1 MHDILARQYFN
12 LLRKYTMRTLISLTF
27 SLSMLASFF
36 TKLADRVFTNPTEK
50 MEIVSNSTTLANL
63 AMMLNDTI
71 SISDASII
79 EGNDTTMIDTLRFV
93 VERTNI
99 NSDFTVGFTSI
110 DSTASGGFYIGRNG
124 DTDFIPIGGALL
136 FQNGGAITDTI
147 KVPILED
154 LKTELDEYFKVRLT
168 TVTNTADN
176 IFIKDGIGVGTIIN
190 NDTSYLYAQDVT
202 IIEGDTNIDSLC
214 FVVNMEGELD
224 TNFTFNFMT
233 LDNTATV
240 ASGDYL
246 STSGIGTGS
255 GTGVGYTFLGLDTI
269 KVGIQGDVKVE
280 LDEHLKLLFANIDA
294 FGRSLLFQNNDSL
307 NIGTIMND
315 DTSYIAINDPMLI
328 EGNTGVDSIEFVVS
342 SSSPLDSLGIV
353 FMTMDSSTTTGV
365 DYVQKVDT
373 LYMNC
378 SITDT
383 IRVAVNGDNIVELE
397 EYFKLVL
404 TEILPGN
411 RTVYFTDSIGVGTI
425 INDDMG
431 QLTID
436 DITLDEGDTGLT
448 TYTFTLI
455 LDNDIDTALTV
466 DFATC
471 DSTATLANT
480 DYIANSGTLNFV
492 GTANESHTI
501 SVDVIA
507 DGLTEIDE
515 LFTIKLSNIL
525 VGGRNIIFSD
535 SIGNGYILND
545 DFDPSIADPC
555 SCLENETV
563 NGAKDGQFSETVT
576 VTSQTGETWYITAV
590 SGLYTSPVGTFPPA
604 SGGTPYPLISFS
616 TGIAGQKLT
625 EIDLGNGLS
634 QYVLNGIHVDDI
646 GYYIT
651 VTNGTDALSIG
662 NLCHYEKA
670 CGADQKF
677 VIPFSPG
684 VNGFVRI
691 DDCAADNRF
700 VNDWIHSYRDTAAR
714 YNEMTICPNI
724 TGQVLSASFQ
734 TFDLAAGDTL
744 AVYDGIDTTATF
756 IAKGSGNS
764 ISKLNGGWVNSNCD
778 PNINAT
784 GCLTFVFTT
793 NGDNFKGAGW
803 EAIIGC
809 SLQGVTLLNK
819 PDDVFASASCDSLKT
834 RVNFRTPTISRS
846 SSDCLLS
853 NDDVIVTYCDFRDTL
868 PANQLSY
875 PVFPIGVYEVNYRLL
890 ADTTIT
896 ISNKVHVSAPVLAC
910 NDTVITAIG
919 QGCATMIRPDDI
931 LENSCDE
938 VSGSV
943 SQTYS
948 IRVKTDNGYIVG
960 TGPNYPVLDA
970 GEGGNVTCNTF
981 YEVSIFRTL
990 QVSENGCMISTIDSC
1005 SGVVKLIDG
1014 IKPVFVDVSD
1024 VSIFGCH
1031 DMSLTQS
1038 MLPTPTVIDNCE
1050 IDRLVATIPPNPGG
1064 DCEADK
1070 VIQVTWT
1077 AYDRCGNSSEAIQNI
1092 TIQRPEMLAVPKD
1105 TTLDCGVNTDPE
1117 LTGWPMIDSNGDGIG
1132 NQIITTEAAFCNFEL
1147 TFEDKIIPGTC
1158 GGNSNIL
1165 RIFTLFDDCD
1175 NVGDPIF
1182 VDTQFI
1188 LLRDTIAPL
1197 VNCPLPN
1204 AIGSSTNPYV
1214 FQTAYNECTGLPG
1227 TIPLPKGTDNC
1238 DIQLATIVQGIFR
1251 VSDDTKV
1258 GTQLAFL
1265 NPLEVGAYRVA
1276 YVLRDDC
1283 GNNSDVCNVY
1293 FNIADQTIPTAICSD
1308 ELIISLAYGGLTITA
1323 EDISDG
1329 SFDACGIDTILIR
1342 RTLCGSTEYPAKIND
1357 FVAATFGA
1365 DLGANGWSSTIEIG
1379 CCDMNSSIKVQL
1391 LVIDKSGNHNKCW
1404 LTITPENQPQSVCR
1418 DLPDANGFCDDFEV
1432 NYLGESTDANENR
1445 AFDEAEWQPIE
1456 EPLATII
1463 NNQFGNPACDIT
1475 NAVCIN
1481 ASIEQQYQLLKEA
1494 CGVQVMKRRFRT
1506 RSVDSSLYPWYYQNI
1521 TVDYRPGWSITFP
1534 ADTVLQCGTT
1544 DVGNIPEMVLAI
1556 NRGTCDQ
1563 IGWEV
1568 KDQIFETEDGSCFK
1582 ILREWLVINGCQH
1595 SDIQNPFELPRD
1607 QIGGEVTANS
1617 RRTFSSDG
1625 NVFGTTLADKG
1636 YFTYT
1641 QVIIVMDSEAPII
1654 TIADVDTCIV
1664 GVPDAEPFGEADVTP
1679 GAAPYECD
1687 TLRLFSATGMD
1698 CTVSTDLD
1706 FNYEIFEGSVRLTS
1720 GVGSEF
1726 YYVVQPNRTYRVRFT
1741 ASDNCG
1747 NIGAN
1752 ERSYTFRDCR
1762 RPSALCENAQLNLNT
1777 AGTVNLTASDIN
1789 AYSYD
1794 NCTST
1799 SDLDLRI
1806 WHAALGTSAPTNL
1819 AEVLAL
1825 PTSVSLD
1832 CAYLGETSA
1841 NLYVIDEAQ
1850 LYSLCIATINLT
1862 DNAKFC
1868 GDLRPTIAGRIQTIT
1883 GDMVE
1888 EVEVFM
1894 KGTGE
1899 MPVMITTDG
1908 SGSFEY
1914 FVEQGAD
1921 YTIRPKKDIN
1931 PLNGVSTFDLVLIQK
1946 HILGLQTFESPYSYI
1961 AADVNQS
1968 GAVTAFDMVIT
1979 RQLILNIIS
1988 SFPNNESWKFVNM
2001 AYPMNAPNPLVDGY
2015 EQEYT
2020 VTAIDENVSLD
2031 FMAVKVGDVNGNAK
2045 PNTLLVSE
2053 DRSFNGTL
2061 NFQVQDQAVQKGQ
2074 SYLVDFKLANPT
2086 KIDGYQFT
2094 LAYDGLSFE
2103 SWADGLVQESHF
2115 GYTLA
2120 KRGLLTT
2127 SWNRKGNTKID
2138 KEASFFTLRFTAQK
2152 DGLLSE
2158 MLTVNSSIT
2167 EAEGYTTEAE
2177 LLDVDLIFDEPEFS
2191 EKTFDLY
2198 QNRPN
2203 PFGESTEVSFYL
2215 SEASATTFTIMDMA
2229 GKVIKTMKGDYSKGT
2244 HTITLER
2251 SDLPANGLLYYQL
2264 ESSAGKM
2271 TKTMLILD

>member
-1 MHDILARQYFN
+1 M
-12 LLRKYTMRTLISLTF
+12 LT
-27 SLSMLASFF
+27 SFF
-36 TKLADRVFTNPTEK
+36 TELADWVFINPTEK
-50 MEIVSNSTTLANL
+50 IEEVSNNITLVNL
-63 AMMLNDTI
+63 AMMIHDTV
-71 SISDASII
+71 SIQDATII

-99 NSDFTVGFTSI
+99 NSDFLLRFTSI
-110 DSTASGGFYIGRNG
+110 DSTARGGFYIGRNG
-124 DTDFIPIGGALL
+124 DTDFIPIGDTLRFL
-136 FQNGGAITDTI
+136 NGGNLTDTI

-154 LKTELDEYFKVRLT
+154 RKTELDEYLKVKLLS
-168 TVTNTADN
+168 TNSATDT
-176 IFIKDGIGVGTIIN
+176 IFIKDDIGVGTIIN
-190 NDTSYLYAQDVT
+190 NDTSYLYSQDVT
-202 IIEGDTNIDSLC
+202 IIEADTNVDSLC
-214 FVVNMEGELD
+214 FVINMEGELD
-224 TNFTFNFMT
+224 TDFTFDFITM
-233 LDNTATV
+233 DSTATV
-240 ASGDYL
+240 AGIDYFSSSGL
-246 STSGIGTGS
+246 GTGS

-269 KVGIQGDVKVE
+269 KIGIQGDPKVE
-280 LDEHLKLLFANIDA
+280 LDESLKLLFANIDA
-294 FGRSLLFQNNDSL
+294 FGRMLLFQNNDSL
-307 NIGTIMND
+307 HIGTITND
-315 DTSYIAINDPMLI
+315 DTAYIAINDPMLI
-328 EGNTGVDSIEFVVS
+328 EGDTGVDSIEFVVS
-342 SSSPLDSLGIV
+342 SSNPLDSLGIV
-353 FMTMDSSTTTGV
+353 FMTMDSTAISGI
-365 DYVQKVDT
+365 DYVQKADT

-378 SITDT
+378 ATTDT
-383 IRVAVNGDNIVELE
+383 IRVAVNGENIVELD
-397 EYFKLVL
+397 EYFKLIL

-411 RTVYFTDSIGVGTI
+411 RTVYFTDSIGVGKIT
-425 INDDMG
+425 NDDIG

-436 DITLDEGDTGLT
+436 DITLDEGDIGIT
-448 TYTFTLI
+448 TYTFTVI

-471 DSTATLANT
+471 DSTATLADT

-492 GTANESHTI
+492 GTANESYTI

-507 DGLTEIDE
+507 DGITEIDE
-515 LFTIKLSNIL
+515 LFTIKLSNIQA
-525 VGGRNIIFSD
+525 GGRNVIFSD

-545 DFDPSIADPC
+545 DFDPTIADPC
-555 SCLENETV
+555 SCLDNETA

-576 VTSQTGETWYITAV
+576 VTSQAGETWYISSV
-590 SGLYTSPVGTFPPA
+590 SGLFTSPTGIFPPA

-616 TGIAGQKLT
+616 TGATGQPLT

-634 QYVLNGIHVDDI
+634 QYILNGIHVDDI
-646 GYYIT
+646 GYSIM
-651 VTNGTDALSIG
+651 VTNGTDVLSIG
-662 NLCHYEKA
+662 NLCHYESA
-670 CGADQKF
+670 CGADQKV
-677 VIPFSPG
+677 VIPFFPEVS
-684 VNGFVRI
+684 GFARI

-700 VNDWIHSYRDTAAR
+700 VSDGIHSYRDTSAR

-724 TGQVLSASFQ
+724 TGQILSASFQ
-734 TFDLAAGDTL
+734 TFDLAVGDTL
-744 AVYDGIDTTATF
+744 AVYDGMDTTATF

-764 ISKLNGGWVNSNCD
+764 IAQFNGGWVNSNCD
-778 PNINAT
+778 PNINPT

-793 NGDNFKGAGW
+793 NGNNFKGAGW

-809 SLQGVTLLNK
+809 ELQGVTFLNR

-834 RVNFRTPTISRS
+834 KVNFRTPTISRS

-853 NDDVIVTYCDFRDTL
+853 NDDIIVTYCDFRDTL
-868 PANQLSY
+868 PAGQLSF
-875 PVFPIGVYEVNYRLL
+875 PVFPIGVYEVEFKLL

-896 ISNKVHVSAPVLAC
+896 TSNRVHVSAPVLAC
-910 NDTVITAIG
+910 NDTLITTIG
-919 QGCATMIRPDDI
+919 QGCSTMLRPDDI

-948 IRVKTDNGYIVG
+948 IRVKTDKGYVVG

-990 QVSENGCMISTIDSC
+990 QINENGCMISTIDSC
-1005 SGVVKLIDG
+1005 SSVVKLIDG
-1014 IKPVFVDVSD
+1014 VKPVFVDVAD

-1077 AYDRCGNSSEAIQNI
+1077 AYDRCGNSSVATQNI
-1092 TIQRPEMLAVPKD
+1092 TIQRPEIIAAPKD

-1117 LTGWPMIDSNGDGIG
+1117 LTGWPMIDSDGDGIG
-1132 NQIITTEAAFCNFEL
+1132 NQVITTDAAFCNFEL

-1158 GGNSNIL
+1158 GDNSNIL

-1175 NVGDPIF
+1175 NVGDPIS

-1197 VNCPLPN
+1197 VNCPSGSTL
-1204 AIGSSTNPYV
+1204 GSSTNPYV
-1214 FQTAYNECTGLPG
+1214 FRTVYNECTGLPG
-1227 TIPLPKGTDNC
+1227 TIALPTGTDNC
-1238 DIQLATIVQGIFR
+1238 DNQLAASVQGVFR

-1258 GTQLAFL
+1258 GNQLAFL
-1265 NPLEVGAYRVA
+1265 SPLEIGAYRVA

-1283 GNNSDVCNVY
+1283 GNTSDVCNVF
-1293 FNIADQTIPTAICSD
+1293 FNIADETIPTAICSD
-1308 ELIISLAYGGLTITA
+1308 ELIVSLAFGDLTIAA

-1342 RTLCGSTEYPAKIND
+1342 RTLCGSDTEYPAKINA
-1357 FVAATFGA
+1357 FVSTVFGTE
-1365 DLGANGWSSTIEIG
+1365 LGANGWSSAIEIG
-1379 CCDMNSSIKVQL
+1379 CCDMNTTVKVQL
-1391 LVIDKSGNHNKCW
+1391 LVIDKSGNHNRCW

-1432 NYLGESTDANENR
+1432 NYLGESTDANGNR
-1445 AFDEAEWQPIE
+1445 TFDEAEWQPIE
-1456 EPLATII
+1456 EPLATVI
-1463 NNQFGNPACDIT
+1463 NNQFGNPACDVGNT
-1475 NAVCIN
+1475 VCIN
-1481 ASIEQQYQLLKEA
+1481 AGIEQEYQLLKES
-1494 CGVQVMKRRFRT
+1494 CGVQVMQRRFRT
-1506 RSVDSSLYPWYYQNI
+1506 RSTDGSPFPWYHQNI

-1544 DVGNIPEMVLAI
+1544 DVGNIPEMVLSI

-1595 SDIQNPFELPRD
+1595 SNVQNPFELPRD
-1607 QIGGEVTANS
+1607 QIGGTVTADS
-1617 RRTFSSDG
+1617 KRTFTSDG
-1625 NVFGTTLADKG
+1625 NVFGTTLENLG

-1641 QVIIVMDSEAPII
+1641 QVIIVMDDAAPVI
-1654 TIADVDTCIV
+1654 TIPDVETCIV

-1698 CTVSTDLD
+1698 CTASNDLD
-1706 FNYEIFEGSVRLTS
+1706 FNYEIFEGDIRLAS
-1720 GVGSEF
+1720 GEGGEF

-1747 NIGAN
+1747 NVGAN
-1752 ERSYTFRDCR
+1752 ERAFTFRDCQ
-1762 RPSALCENAQLNLNT
+1762 RPTAICESIQLNLNT
-1777 AGTVNLTASDIN
+1777 SGTATVTTNDIN
-1789 AYSYD
+1789 SYSYD
-1794 NCTST
+1794 NCTNT
-1799 SDLDLRI
+1799 SDLDFRI
-1806 WHAALGTSAPTNL
+1806 WHPALGTAAPTNL
-1819 AEVLAL
+1819 AEVLTL
-1825 PTSVSLD
+1825 PTSITFD
-1832 CAYLGETSA
+1832 CSIFGPSIPDA

-1850 LYSLCIATINLT
+1850 LYSLCSTAIIIT
-1862 DNAKFC
+1862 DNANFC
-1868 GDLRPTIAGRIQTIT
+1868 GFSRPTIAGRIQTTT

-1888 EVEVFM
+1888 EVEIFM

-1899 MPVMITTDG
+1899 MPAMITTDD

-1914 FVEQGAD
+1914 RVEKGAD
-1921 YTIRPKKDIN
+1921 YTIRPKKDKQ

-1946 HILGLQTFESPYSYI
+1946 HILGLQTFDSPYSYI

-1979 RQLILNIIS
+1979 RQLILNIIT

-2001 AYPMNAPNPLVDGY
+2001 AYPMNAPNPLLEGY
-2015 EQEYT
+2015 EQEHSI
-2020 VTAIDENVSLD
+2020 TAIEENVLLD

-2061 NFQVQDQAVQKGQ
+2061 DFHVQDQAVQAGQ
-2074 SYLVDFKLANPT
+2074 AYLVDFKLPNSS

-2103 SWADGLVQESHF
+2103 NWEGGLVQENHF

-2127 SWNRKGNTKID
+2127 SWNKQGNAKLPED
-2138 KEASFFTLRFTAQK
+2138 SPFFRLRFTAQK
-2152 DGLLSE
+2152 DGWLSD
-2158 MLTVNSSIT
+2158 MLTINSSIT
-2167 EAEGYTTEAE
+2167 EAEGYTTDAE
-2177 LLDVDLIFDEPEFS
+2177 LLAVGLAFDESEFS
-2191 EKTFDLY
+2191 DKTFDLY

-2203 PFGESTEVSFYL
+2203 PFGESTEISFYL

-2229 GKVIKTMKGDYSKGT
+2229 GKVLKTMKGDYEKGT
-2244 HTITLER
+2244 NTITLER
-2251 SDLPANGLLYYQL
+2251 RDLPASGLLYYQL

>member
-1 MHDILARQYFN
+1 
-12 LLRKYTMRTLISLTF
+12 MRTLISLTF
-27 SLSMLASFF
+27 SLSMLTSFF
-36 TKLADRVFTNPTEK
+36 TGLADWVFLDSTEDI
-50 MEIVSNSTTLANL
+50 EVLSNSMAQTNL
-63 AMMLNDTI
+63 AMMVDDTV
-71 SISDASII
+71 SIQDATII
-79 EGNDTTMIDTLRFV
+79 EGNDTMMIDTLLFV
-93 VERTNI
+93 VERTDI
-99 NSDFTVGFTSI
+99 NSDFFLWFTSV
-110 DSTASGGFYIGRNG
+110 DSTANGGFYTGRNG
-124 DTDFIPIGGALL
+124 DTDFIPIGGNLR
-136 FQNGGAITDTI
+136 FQSGGSPTDTI
-147 KVPILED
+147 KVPILAD
-154 LKTELDEYFKVRLT
+154 MKTELDEYLKVRLVSANSAT
-168 TVTNTADN
+168 DN
-176 IFIKDGIGVGTIIN
+176 IFIKDDIGVGTIIN
-190 NDTSYLYAQDVT
+190 NDTSYFYAQDVT
-202 IIEGDTNIDSLC
+202 ITEGDTNVDSLC

-224 TNFTFNFMT
+224 TNFTFDFMT
-233 LDNTATV
+233 MDSTATV
-240 ASGDYL
+240 AGGDYF
-246 STSGIGTGS
+246 SASGIGTGS

-269 KVGIQGDVKVE
+269 KIGIQGDLKVE
-280 LDEHLKLLFANIDA
+280 LDESLKLLFANIDA
-294 FGRSLLFQNNDSL
+294 FGRTLLFQNNDSL
-307 NIGTIMND
+307 HVGTILNND
-315 DTSYIAINDPMLI
+315 TAYVAINDPMLI
-328 EGNTGVDSIEFVVS
+328 EGNTGVDSIEFIVS
-342 SSSPLDSLGIV
+342 LSNPLDSLGIV
-353 FMTMDSSTTTGV
+353 FMTMDSTTTTGT
-365 DYVQKVDT
+365 DYVQKADT

-378 SITDT
+378 EVSDT
-383 IRVAVNGDNIVELE
+383 IRVAVNGENIVELD

-425 INDDMG
+425 INDDSG
-431 QLTID
+431 HLTID
-436 DITLDEGDTGLT
+436 DITLVEGNTGLT
-448 TYTFTLI
+448 TYTFTVT

-466 DFATC
+466 DFSTC
-471 DSTATLANT
+471 DSTATLADT

-492 GTANESHTI
+492 GTANESPTI

-507 DGLTEIDE
+507 DGITEIDE
-515 LFTIKLSNIL
+515 LFIVKLSNL
-525 VGGRNIIFSD
+525 QVGGRNIIFSD

-545 DFDPSIADPC
+545 DFDPTIADPC
-555 SCLENETV
+555 SCLANETT
-563 NGAKDGQFSETVT
+563 NGSKDGQFSETVT
-576 VTSQTGETWYITAV
+576 VTSQTGETWYISSV
-590 SGLYTSPVGTFPPA
+590 SGLFTSPTGTFPPA
-604 SGGTPYPLISFS
+604 SGGTPYPLITFS
-616 TGIAGQKLT
+616 TGSTGQHLT

-634 QYVLNGIHVDDI
+634 QYALNGIHVDDI

-651 VTNGTDALSIG
+651 VTNGTDELSIG

-670 CGADQKF
+670 CGADQKM
-677 VIPFSPG
+677 VIPSYSG
-684 VNGFVRI
+684 VSGFATI
-691 DDCAADNRF
+691 DDCTADNRF
-700 VNDWIHSYRDTAAR
+700 VNDGVHSYGDASAR

-724 TGQVLSASFQ
+724 AGQILNASFQ

-744 AVYDGIDTTATF
+744 AVYDGLDTTATF

-764 ISKLNGGWVNSNCD
+764 ISNFNGGGVNSNCD
-778 PNINAT
+778 PNINPT

-803 EAIIGC
+803 EALINC

-834 RVNFRTPTISRS
+834 RVNFRTPTVSRS

-853 NDDVIVTYCDFRDTL
+853 NDDIIVTYCDFRDTL
-868 PANQLSY
+868 PASQLSY
-875 PVFPIGVYEVNYRLL
+875 PVFPIGVYEVEYKLL

-896 ISNKVHVSAPVLAC
+896 TSNRVHVSAPVLAC
-910 NDTVITAIG
+910 NDTIITTIG
-919 QGCATMIRPDDI
+919 QGCSTMIRPDDI
-931 LENSCDE
+931 LENSCDD
-938 VSGSV
+938 VSGFV

-948 IRVKTDNGYIVG
+948 IRVKTDKGYVIG
-960 TGPNYPVLDA
+960 TGPNYPILDA

-990 QVSENGCMISTIDSC
+990 QVSENGCMVSTIDSC

-1031 DMSLTQS
+1031 DMSLTQG

-1050 IDRLVATIPPNPGG
+1050 IDRLVASIPPNPGG
-1064 DCEADK
+1064 NCEADK

-1092 TIQRPEMLAVPKD
+1092 TIQRPEMITAPKD

-1117 LTGWPMIDSNGDGIG
+1117 LTGWPMIDSDGDGIG
-1132 NQIITTEAAFCNFEL
+1132 NHVITTEAAFCNFEL

-1158 GGNSNIL
+1158 GANSNIL

-1175 NVGDPIF
+1175 NVGDPIS

-1197 VNCPLPN
+1197 VNCPSGNTL
-1204 AIGSSTNPYV
+1204 GSSTNPHV
-1214 FQTAYNECTGLPG
+1214 FRTVYNECTGLPG
-1227 TIPLPKGTDNC
+1227 TIPLPTGTDNC
-1238 DIQLATIVQGIFR
+1238 DIQLASIVQGIFR
-1251 VSDDTKV
+1251 VADDTRV

-1308 ELIISLAYGGLTITA
+1308 ELIVSLAYGDLRIAA

-1342 RTLCGSTEYPAKIND
+1342 RTLCGSSTEYPEKIND
-1357 FVAATFGA
+1357 FVAATFGT
-1365 DLGANGWSSTIEIG
+1365 DTGANGWSSDIEIG
-1379 CCDMNSSIKVQL
+1379 CCDMNSTVKVQL

-1432 NYLGESTDANENR
+1432 NYLGESTDANGNNT
-1445 AFDEAEWQPIE
+1445 FDETEWQPIE
-1456 EPLATII
+1456 AHLATVI
-1463 NNQFGNPACDIT
+1463 NNQFGNPACDIANT
-1475 NAVCIN
+1475 VCIN

-1556 NRGTCDQ
+1556 NSGTCDQ

-1568 KDQIFETEDGSCFK
+1568 KDQVFETEDGSCFK
-1582 ILREWLVINGCQH
+1582 VLRQWLVINGCQH
-1595 SDIQNPFELPRD
+1595 SNVQNPFELPRD
-1607 QIGGEVTANS
+1607 QIGGTVTADS
-1617 RRTFSSDG
+1617 RRTFTSDG
-1625 NVFGTTLADKG
+1625 NVFGTTLENLG

-1654 TIADVDTCIV
+1654 TIPDVETCIV
-1664 GVPDAEPFGEADVTP
+1664 GVPDAEPFGEPDVTP

-1698 CTVSTDLD
+1698 CTASTDLD
-1706 FNYEIFEGSVRLTS
+1706 FSYEIFEGNVRLTS

-1726 YYVVQPNRTYRVRFT
+1726 YYVVQPNRTYSVRFT

-1747 NIGAN
+1747 NVGAN
-1752 ERSYTFRDCR
+1752 ERSFTFQDCR
-1762 RPSALCENAQLNLNT
+1762 RPAALCENAQLNLNT
-1777 AGTVNLTASDIN
+1777 AGIVNLTTSDIN

-1806 WHAALGTSAPTNL
+1806 WHAALGTPVPTNL
-1819 AEVLAL
+1819 AEVLLL
-1825 PTSVSLD
+1825 PTFVSLD
-1832 CAYLGETSA
+1832 CAYLGETTA

-1850 LYSLCIATINLT
+1850 LYSFCSATINIT
-1862 DNAKFC
+1862 DNTNLC
-1868 GDLRPTIAGRIQTIT
+1868 GTPRPTIAGRIQTIT

-1899 MPVMITTDG
+1899 MPAMITTDN
-1908 SGSFEY
+1908 SGAFEY
-1914 FVEQGAD
+1914 QVEEGAD
-1921 YTIRPKKDIN
+1921 YTIRPKKDKY
-1931 PLNGVSTFDLVLIQK
+1931 PLNGVSTFDLVLMQK
-1946 HILGLQTFESPYSYI
+1946 HILGLQAFDSPYNYI

-1968 GAVTAFDMVIT
+1968 GSVTAFDMVIT
-1979 RQLILNIIS
+1979 RQLILNIIT

-2001 AYPMNAPNPLVDGY
+2001 AYPMNASNPLIDGY
-2015 EQEYT
+2015 QQEHT
-2020 VTAIDENVSLD
+2020 ITAIDENVSLD

-2045 PNTLLVSE
+2045 PNALLASE
-2053 DRSFNGTL
+2053 DRNFNGTID
-2061 NFQVQDQAVQKGQ
+2061 FHVQDQEVQVGQ
-2074 SYLVDFKLANPT
+2074 SYAIDFKLNNPT
-2086 KIDGYQFT
+2086 NIDGYQFT
-2094 LAYDGLSFE
+2094 LAFDGLSFE
-2103 SWADGLVQESHF
+2103 NWEGGLVEESHF
-2115 GYTLA
+2115 GYTLI

-2127 SWNRKGNTKID
+2127 SWNKKGNAKLPED
-2138 KEASFFTLRFTAQK
+2138 SSFFTLRFTAQK

-2158 MLTVNSSIT
+2158 MLTINSTTT

-2177 LLDVDLIFDEPEFS
+2177 LLAVDLIFDESEFS
-2191 EKTFDLY
+2191 DKTFDLY

-2215 SEASATTFTIMDMA
+2215 SEASATTFTVMDMA
-2229 GKVIKTMKGDYSKGT
+2229 GKVIKTMKGDYGKGM

-2251 SDLPANGLLYYQL
+2251 SDLPATGLLYYQL